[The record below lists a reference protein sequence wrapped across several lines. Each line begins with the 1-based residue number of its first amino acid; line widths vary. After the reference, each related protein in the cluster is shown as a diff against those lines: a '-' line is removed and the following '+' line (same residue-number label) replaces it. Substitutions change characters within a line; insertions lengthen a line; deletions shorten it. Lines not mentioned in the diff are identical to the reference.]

1 LQPAIGSTTISGGS
15 SGMNQKPVRFFANPY
30 EGQRISSSGK
40 LSCVTDNLTAFRFK
54 VISTRDS
61 FLPPE
66 NRPPQK

>member
-1 LQPAIGSTTISGGS
+1 
-15 SGMNQKPVRFFANPY
+15 MNQKPVRFFANPY